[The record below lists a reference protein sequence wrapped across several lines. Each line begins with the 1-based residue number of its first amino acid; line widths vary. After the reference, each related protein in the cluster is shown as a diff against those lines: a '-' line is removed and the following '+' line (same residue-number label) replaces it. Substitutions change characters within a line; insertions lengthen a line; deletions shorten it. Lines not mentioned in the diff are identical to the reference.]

1 MASER
6 KVKRSIPS
14 LMVAGSTSDNGVNA
28 VYHRNRRGLLKVP
41 QSIREAYVTQ
51 MVSLLN
57 GLEREIEYYRKP
69 R

>member
-14 LMVAGSTSDNGVNA
+14 LLVAGSTADNGANA

-41 QSIREAYVTQ
+41 MSVKEPYITQ

>member
-14 LMVAGSTSDNGVNA
+14 LLVAGSTADNDVKNI
-28 VYHRNRRGLLKVP
+28 YYRNRRGLLKVP
-41 QSIREAYVTQ
+41 TSIRESYVTQ